1 MISWQAQ
8 GLAREVQLSR
18 HFLEEI
24 GVLQASALCVQV
36 AAQVPE
42 QVLEQLLVW
51 FRSRFRSR
59 FGSRFRSRTEHR
71 FRTIGSGN
79 GSEACFNHH
88 FQHKSYANS
97 MALFQ
102 CAVRGDYYNVAI
114 TLYFL
119 ELICVRWMPVQ
130 GYLFASLDM

>member
-1 MISWQAQ
+1 MCCLAVAGHLPSFAMI
-8 GLAREVQLSR
+8 
-18 HFLEEI
+18 
-24 GVLQASALCVQV
+24 
-36 AAQVPE
+36 P
-42 QVLEQLLVW
+42 
-51 FRSRFRSR
+51 FRSDRPKVAQPLEDSFAKKGY
-59 FGSRFRSRTEHR
+59 FD
-71 FRTIGSGN
+71 
-79 GSEACFNHH
+79 H
-88 FQHKSYANS
+88 FQHKSNANS